1 VLSKAVPLQFRSVL
15 VVAGFE
21 ICSRFIGPL
30 FRASCP
36 SQIVSSPNRLLGS
49 SSFMFLL
56 FDDIQLADVSL
67 FVLTG
72 IPQIIPFSR

>member
-1 VLSKAVPLQFRSVL
+1 LPVT
-15 VVAGFE
+15 
-21 ICSRFIGPL
+21 
-30 FRASCP
+30 
-36 SQIVSSPNRLLGS
+36 NRVIAKSLLGS